1 MPDLAPPPKYADS
14 PARHELPADAEL
26 WRVHSGEFDATSF
39 RPGPSD
45 DHFGGGRF
53 DGTERDPYPVYY
65 AALQPPTALM
75 EYLARDLRYR
85 DNGGRLVSRG
95 KVNGRRISSVR
106 TTRPLALVSLLS
118 GPDLAAV
125 AQDGWLIQSD
135 EYGKTRRWASWIRE
149 QARWADGL
157 IWRSRRDIGER
168 RSFSSATGAA
178 PTPWNPRRRSSSA
191 PSKAR
196 TTSTTCSAPTACRS
210 RCPRAG
216 KRRADHEVPGVSS
229 QANRFSSVSATSA
242 RATSASTPNRTQ
254 RWAR

>member
-157 IWRSRRDIGER
+157 IWRSRRDIGGEALVLFGDR
-168 RSFSSATGAA
+168 CGPDALESAASVELGTLEGAHYLNDVLGA
-178 PTPWNPRRRSSSA
+178 YRVQVSLPPRR
-191 PSKAR
+191 K
-196 TTSTTCSAPTACRS
+196 
-210 RCPRAG
+210 
-216 KRRADHEVPGVSS
+216 
-229 QANRFSSVSATSA
+229 
-242 RATSASTPNRTQ
+242 TQ
-254 RWAR
+254 G